1 MESWERL
8 ELIMKME
15 GLNKNSFSAAIG
27 LSNNVTITRIINEHR
42 SPSRAT
48 CEKIVKAFPKYN
60 IDWLLAGI
68 GEMIKKEPVNSV
80 SVSESSIGDNNY
92 LGYIGGNNMN
102 VVAPNSG
109 SVKIIKPDG
118 TVETYTSNHS
128 LQELLDL
135 KEQLRATMVELESKK
150 REISSLEKIIEA
162 KDETISILKNEH
174 NKK

>member
-1 MESWERL
+1 
-8 ELIMKME
+8 ME

-42 SPSRAT
+42 SPSKAT

-60 IDWLLAGI
+60 IDWLLKEE
-68 GEMIKKEPVNSV
+68 GEMMR
-80 SVSESSIGDNNY
+80 NNY
-92 LGYIGGNNMN
+92 TNNVNVTDNASVRNVIGNINGHSIN
-102 VVAPNSG
+102 VDAPKAE

-135 KEQLRATMVELESKK
+135 KEQLHAMMVELESKK
-150 REISSLEKIIEA
+150 REISSLEKIIAA

>member
-1 MESWERL
+1 MTINERFKKILDTLNISVEDCAKRFGKTEGYIRKLSRSGESFGIEP
-8 ELIMKME
+8 IMMILNSIDGVDANWLLKEE
-15 GLNKNSFSAAIG
+15 GEMMKNNYT
-27 LSNNVTITRIINEHR
+27 NNVNVADNASVRNVIGNINGH
-42 SPSRAT
+42 SINNVDAP
-48 CEKIVKAFPKYN
+48 KA
-60 IDWLLAGI
+60 
-68 GEMIKKEPVNSV
+68 E
-80 SVSESSIGDNNY
+80 
-92 LGYIGGNNMN
+92 
-102 VVAPNSG
+102 

>member
-1 MESWERL
+1 
-8 ELIMKME
+8 ME

-42 SPSRAT
+42 SPSKAT

-60 IDWLLAGI
+60 IDWLLKEE
-68 GEMIKKEPVNSV
+68 GEMMK
-80 SVSESSIGDNNY
+80 NNY
-92 LGYIGGNNMN
+92 TNNVNVTDNASVRNVIGNINGHSINAD
-102 VVAPNSG
+102 APKAE

-135 KEQLRATMVELESKK
+135 KEQLHAMMVELESKK
-150 REISSLEKIIEA
+150 REISSLEKIIAA
-162 KDETISILKNEH
+162 KDETISILKNKH

>member
-1 MESWERL
+1 
-8 ELIMKME
+8 MKME

-42 SPSRAT
+42 SPSKAT

-60 IDWLLAGI
+60 IDWLLKEE
-68 GEMIKKEPVNSV
+68 GEMMK
-80 SVSESSIGDNNY
+80 NNY
-92 LGYIGGNNMN
+92 TNNVNVTDNASVRNVIGNINGHSIN
-102 VVAPNSG
+102 VDAPKAE

-135 KEQLRATMVELESKK
+135 KEQLHAMMVELESKK
-150 REISSLEKIIEA
+150 REISSLEKIIAA